1 LLSFGQNLKQ
11 LRLLIGVPRRA
22 QIDIS
27 GQLSHVM
34 GREIEGKNGKGNETS
49 KKVT

>member
-1 LLSFGQNLKQ
+1 M
-11 LRLLIGVPRRA
+11 PRQA

-27 GQLSHVM
+27 GQLYHVM

-49 KKVT
+49 EKVT